1 MIGYAPGSG
10 KYRGAVG
17 ALIVVIASA
26 CYVATWELIYFKLAP
41 DYPARFQAYSVE
53 RVRASGDSPEE
64 IERKVAEIEKF
75 AEMYRN
81 PAINAAITFIEP
93 LPVGLVIA
101 LVSAGILSRGAVA
114 GTGGAAGGW
123 ATRATATTVHR

>member
-1 MIGYAPGSG
+1 
-10 KYRGAVG
+10 
-17 ALIVVIASA
+17 
-26 CYVATWELIYFKLAP
+26 
-41 DYPARFQAYSVE
+41 VE

-101 LVSAGILSRGAVA
+101 LVSAGILSRGVVA
-114 GTGGAAGGW
+114 GTGGAGGGW